1 MEKAR
6 EKKALWVTCAI
17 VNAICLIVLIFFV
30 GIKLPAFGM
39 WFYTWQYDVNDTYA
53 VVNMEQS
60 DLHEVTRHMIRYMQG
75 HLDRDDGLQ
84 IETVVGGQ
92 PREFFSEIEIRHMVD
107 VYDLFVAGLLIRD
120 VLVVLLVLTSA
131 AFLIWGR
138 THVKS
143 LAKAWQIG
151 SAGVVLTL
159 GTLVAVI
166 AINWHHAFVVF
177 HEIFFDNDYW
187 ILDARVDLLVN
198 IVPYPFFITISV
210 FIGVFFAVGLALL
223 FAASTI
229 LRRRLGR

>member
-1 MEKAR
+1 MRTIK
-6 EKKALWVTCAI
+6 EKKSIWITCAV

-30 GIKLPAFGM
+30 GIKLPSFGM
-39 WFYTWQYDVNDTYA
+39 WFYTWQYDINDTYA
-53 VVNMEQS
+53 VVNMEPE
-60 DLHEVTRHMIRYMQG
+60 DLHQVTRHMIRYMQG

-92 PREFFSEIEIRHMVD
+92 TRDFFSEIEIRHMVD
-107 VYDLFVAGLLIRD
+107 VYDLFIVGLLIRD
-120 VLVVLLVLTSA
+120 ILVILLLFTSIF
-131 AFLIWGR
+131 FLIWGR
-138 THVKS
+138 THMKI
-143 LAKAWQIG
+143 LFKAWRYG
-151 SAGVVLTL
+151 SAGVILIL

-223 FAASTI
+223 FAVSTI

>member
-1 MEKAR
+1 MR
-6 EKKALWVTCAI
+6 NIQEKKPLWITCAVI
-17 VNAICLIVLIFFV
+17 NAICLIVLLFFV
-30 GIKLPAFGM
+30 GIKLPSFGM

-53 VVNMEQS
+53 VVDMEPE

-75 HLDRDDGLQ
+75 RLDRDDGLQ

-92 PREFFSEIEIRHMVD
+92 PRDFFSEIEIRHMVD
-107 VYDLFVAGLLIRD
+107 VYDLFIVGLFIRD
-120 VLVVLLVLTSA
+120 ILVILLLFTSIF
-131 AFLIWGR
+131 FLIWGR
-138 THVKS
+138 DHVKR
-143 LAKAWQIG
+143 LFKAWQYG
-151 SAGVVLTL
+151 SAGVFLIL
-159 GTLVAVI
+159 GTLVAII

-223 FAASTI
+223 FAVSTI